1 MAIFSFLANAYRGT
15 SYQNKLLISY
25 FVFIMIPL
33 LFFAIFSYQQSSRVI
48 IEQATKIS
56 DMYLQQAKTE
66 LNAQLTGM
74 MSLSQQI
81 ARQQRVRAIL
91 EQPPGNLSIS
101 QQYDDLNEIDE
112 IVQRMVF
119 TSDVHDVRLY
129 VDDGFLYSVRNL
141 LTYPASQLDDAD
153 WFDRDSLLI
162 AGAAFTPVYSYRYL
176 TFGRTDVIS
185 ALSLIR
191 SSRDFATMTGLVA
204 VDLKLETLLEVLQ
217 HVDFSAQGRA
227 YIVNM
232 ADQIVCGL
240 DSGEQRLLMDFVAD
254 DAHYL
259 QHSGIA
265 MHNQTVLSGL
275 SDPVFGGWRVL
286 VVSPVK
292 PLLAS
297 SARLRVQLVFFAGL
311 VGIIVYFLAWFYAR
325 SNAGRIMG
333 LVRKMRIVQ
342 SGHFDVNCVV
352 DSTDEIGELQ
362 SNFNM
367 MIREIR
373 LLLDEQYKLGQS
385 LKDSELKVLQAQ
397 INPHFLYNT
406 LDLIL
411 WTAKNNQPDEVC
423 DIVINLSRFY
433 RLSLSNGEAQI
444 TIDDEL
450 EHVRLYV
457 ALQNLRFKKKIAL
470 ILEADP
476 DVRQLRILKLL
487 LQPIVENSIL
497 HGIQNLDDREGEI
510 LIKARRD
517 EQNLVISVT
526 DNGIGI
532 ERSEISRIL
541 LREPARRDRPDVGRF
556 GLYNIRERL
565 RVYYGDEARIDV
577 ASAPGKGTTISM
589 TIPLPVLAERQ
600 EQT

>member
-1 MAIFSFLANAYRGT
+1 MAFFSFLTNAYRGT

-25 FVFIMIPL
+25 FVFFMIPL
-33 LFFAIFSYQQSSRVI
+33 LFFAIFSYRQSSAVI

-81 ARQQRVRAIL
+81 ARQKRIRAIL
-91 EQPPGNLSIS
+91 EQPPLNLSIS

-112 IVQRMVF
+112 MVQRTVF
-119 TSDVHDVRLY
+119 STDIHDVRIY
-129 VDDGFLYSVRNL
+129 VDDDFLYSVRNL
-141 LTYPASQLDDAD
+141 LTYPMSQLDEAG
-153 WFDRDSLLI
+153 WFDRESLLI
-162 AGAAFTPVYSYRYL
+162 SGAAFTPVYPYRYL

-191 SSRDFATMTGLVA
+191 SSRDFATMTGLVS
-204 VDLKLETLLEVLQ
+204 VDLKLETLLDVLQ
-217 HVDFSAQGRA
+217 YVDFSAQGRA
-227 YIVNM
+227 YIVNL
-232 ADQIVCGL
+232 QGQLICGL
-240 DSGEQRLLMDFVAD
+240 SSSDQRLLTDFIAD

-259 QHSGIA
+259 QHPGIV
-265 MHNQTVLSGL
+265 MHNQSVLSGL
-275 SDPVFGGWRVL
+275 TDPGFGGWRIL
-286 VVSPVK
+286 VVSPVR

-297 SARLRVQLVFFAGL
+297 SARLRIQLVFFAVL

-333 LVRKMRIVQ
+333 LVRKMRVVQ
-342 SGHFDVNCVV
+342 SGNFDVNCVV
-352 DSTDEIGELQ
+352 DSADEIGELQ

-373 LLLDEQYKLGQS
+373 LLLDEQYTLGQS

-411 WTAKNNQPDEVC
+411 WTAKNNKPDEVC

-433 RLSLSNGEAQI
+433 RLSLSNGEALI
-444 TIDDEL
+444 TIGDEL

-470 ILEADP
+470 ILEAAP

-510 LIKARRD
+510 EIKAWRD
-517 EQNLVISVT
+517 EQSLVLAVS

-532 ERSEISRIL
+532 DRNEISRIL

-556 GLYNIRERL
+556 GLFNIRERL
-565 RVYYGDEARIDV
+565 RVYYGDAARLDV
-577 ASAPGKGTTISM
+577 ASTPGKGTTIRM
-589 TIPLPVLAERQ
+589 TIPLTILAERQ
-600 EQT
+600 ERT